1 MKRLPRGKI
10 ERASSTSPSVT
21 TAARA
26 PAAATSK
33 ESRCHC
39 RHCIALLSAVY
50 CCVVGAASCCIA
62 VQLPAYS
69 FESAHSPSQGR
80 ACCSPADLELHTP
93 TRLHPPLPHLQH
105 LSPHLRRLAFRDG
118 QGIGETRAWEQET
131 HRDMATPTQPQ
142 PYGSGSYPTP
152 ASQSGGGPAA
162 QQQPVYTPS
171 ERPPT
176 AAQAQFQQQQ
186 QQQQAA
192 SNPPFEKY
200 CIIHIATT
208 CDEHGV
214 YVTKDSAE
222 VIEIGWVVVDA
233 QNPEREVRV
242 GDGRS
247 SVRCLHCET
256 RHGKN
261 RPAWARMLIK
271 RHCSCTA
278 SPCSSALSTLPSRR
292 CALRSPL

>member
-1 MKRLPRGKI
+1 M
-10 ERASSTSPSVT
+10 T
-21 TAARA
+21 
-26 PAAATSK
+26 
-33 ESRCHC
+33 
-39 RHCIALLSAVY
+39 
-50 CCVVGAASCCIA
+50 
-62 VQLPAYS
+62 
-69 FESAHSPSQGR
+69 
-80 ACCSPADLELHTP
+80 
-93 TRLHPPLPHLQH
+93 
-105 LSPHLRRLAFRDG
+105 
-118 QGIGETRAWEQET
+118 
-131 HRDMATPTQPQ
+131 TPTQPQ
-142 PYGSGSYPTP
+142 PYGSSSYPTP
-152 ASQSGGGPAA
+152 ASQSGGPAA
-162 QQQPVYTPS
+162 QQPAYTPS
-171 ERPPT
+171 ERPST
-176 AAQAQFQQQQ
+176 GAQAQFQQQ

-242 GDGRS
+242 VCGCCVGDNRS
-247 SVRCLHCET
+247 SVRCLIVCET

-278 SPCSSALSTLPSRR
+278 SPCSSALSTLPLRR
-292 CALRSPL
+292 CALRSPP